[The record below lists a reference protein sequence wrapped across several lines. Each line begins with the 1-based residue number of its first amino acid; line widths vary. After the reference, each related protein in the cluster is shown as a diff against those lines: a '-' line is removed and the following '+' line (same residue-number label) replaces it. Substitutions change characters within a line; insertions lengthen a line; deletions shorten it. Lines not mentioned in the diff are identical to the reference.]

1 VSYTCFQASF
11 RGGGRGGV
19 EKLVLNSDPHSC
31 LCKCFTD
38 NSKQIYM
45 KLGLNVT
52 LLELECL
59 QNDILKMFAVTVNVQ
74 STV

>member
-1 VSYTCFQASF
+1 MFP
-11 RGGGRGGV
+11 GGERAGV
-19 EKLVLNSDPHSC
+19 GEKLVLNSDPHSC

-38 NSKQIYM
+38 NSKQICM

-52 LLELECL
+52 LLVLECL
-59 QNDILKMFAVTVNVQ
+59 QNDILKMFAITVNVQ